1 MFNFIDRKYAGSVI
15 ICAVMAMVCF
25 AGETSPK
32 KHSRKDQTPV
42 QIRVVPV
49 GPTQEMLDNA
59 RLEAER
65 SAAVQQELAGTRY
78 RFIDLTYI
86 DNEDKTQGAAQM
98 PTRYRA
104 VFYDYTNDRT
114 MVAEGSFNGKEPV
127 TVHQENFQPIPSGEE
142 FDEAVRILQ
151 KDGALGNFLKA
162 QTLKTYH
169 PMPDTTVLSG
179 TTERLVNIG
188 LASSSAGTPPEVV
201 SVSLKRGVVIR
212 YPERAP
218 GTSLATPEACGI
230 PNAGQATT
238 ARNTAGQYQMTV
250 TQGPTTLWEMLIIR
264 PAVSSGTRASGIEVR
279 DVKYMGKSVLKRGHV
294 PVLNVKYGAN
304 ECGPYRD
311 WQYQEGQFETPATGN
326 TDPAPGIRIVATGQV
341 ARTSLENGTDTGNFR
356 GVAVYTLGTETVL
369 TTELEAGWYRYIM
382 EWRFDNNGTIRPRF
396 GYGATDNSCVCFVH
410 THHNYWRFDFDIVQP
425 NNNVYQVERGR
436 RFLRPLDTEAII
448 PRNYQTNRSLLIQ
461 NAAGNEAYL
470 LTPNLSDGVVNSA
483 SDPFPSG
490 DFWVFQYKNVVGGT
504 ALQNE
509 LDDGF
514 NSTTSSQAFIKI
526 DPFANGE
533 SVANQDVVVWYGASF
548 IHADGANLL
557 HPSRGGEVITGSH
570 VVGPDILP
578 VRW

>member
-1 MFNFIDRKYAGSVI
+1 MFSFNTRRYAALI
-15 ICAVMAMVCF
+15 FICAVMAVVCF
-25 AGETSPK
+25 AGENSSK
-32 KHSRKDQTPV
+32 RSRKDQTPV
-42 QIRVVPV
+42 RIQVVPV
-49 GPTQEMLDNA
+49 GPTQEMLDSA

-65 SAAVQQELAGTRY
+65 SPAVQQELAGTRY
-78 RFIDLTYI
+78 RFIDLTYV
-86 DNEDKTQGAAQM
+86 DNEDKSQSRAQM

-114 MVAEGSFNGKEPV
+114 LVAEGSFTGKEPV

-151 KDGALGNFLKA
+151 KDGSLSRLLKE
-162 QTLKTYH
+162 QILKTYH

-179 TTERLVNIG
+179 TTERLVNVG
-188 LASSSAGTPPEVV
+188 LASRNPGTPPEVV
-201 SVSLKRGVVIR
+201 SVSIKRGVVIR
-212 YPERAP
+212 YTERAP
-218 GTSLATPEACGI
+218 STSLAAPEACGI
-230 PNAGQATT
+230 PNAGQTT
-238 ARNTAGQYQMTV
+238 TSRNTAGQYQMTV

-264 PAVSSGTRASGIEVR
+264 PSVSSGTRASGIEVR
-279 DVKYMGKSVLKRGHV
+279 DVKFKGKSVLKRGHV
-294 PVLNVKYGAN
+294 PVLNVKYNAN

-341 ARTSLENGTDTGNFR
+341 ARTSLENGNDTGNFR
-356 GVAVYTLGTETVL
+356 GVAVYTFGNETVL

-396 GYGATDNSCVCFVH
+396 GYGATDNSCVCFIH
-410 THHNYWRFDFDIVQP
+410 THHNYWRLDFDIAQP

-436 RFLRPLDTEAII
+436 RFLRPLATEAII
-448 PRNYQTNRSLLIQ
+448 ARNYQTNRSILVQ
-461 NAAGNEAYL
+461 NASGDEAYML
-470 LTPNLSDGVVNSA
+470 VPNASDGVVNSA
-483 SDPFPSG
+483 ADPFPSG
-490 DFWVFQYKNVVGGT
+490 DLWVFQYKNVVGGT

-533 SVANQDVVVWYGASF
+533 SIANQDVVVWYGASF
-548 IHADGANLL
+548 IHSDGANLL